1 MTLVFLIPISQE
13 NNPHMRESRKAVFF
27 VYKKL
32 KVRMILTFLSHVV
45 LLLLFVNSCYVIH
58 FIFIFVR
65 IIRGG
70 ERISCFSRKSHQ
82 FPSLHANRKGKKKG
96 IYIFKFKFCELVNA
110 LCTEVCCKAVQYTL
124 EHINFS

>member
-1 MTLVFLIPISQE
+1 
-13 NNPHMRESRKAVFF
+13 MRESRKAVFYG
-27 VYKKL
+27 YKKL

-96 IYIFKFKFCELVNA
+96 FTFLSSSFVN
-110 LCTEVCCKAVQYTL
+110 L
-124 EHINFS
+124 